1 IHHNFFYGSTGK
13 HGVNIADGSGA
24 GFKVFNNVITD
35 TTGAGILFTS
45 TEIRAKIW
53 NNTLFN
59 VNRSRNPRLGALAN
73 DSTGKPGGIDVAN
86 NIIWPFPGTAYTG
99 GTV

>member
-1 IHHNFFYGSTGK
+1 MSIHHNFFYGSIGK

-35 TTGAGILFTS
+35 TTGAGIRFNS
-45 TEIRAKIW
+45 TELHGTKIW

-59 VNRSRNPRLGALAN
+59 VNRSRN
-73 DSTGKPGGIDVAN
+73 
-86 NIIWPFPGTAYTG
+86 
-99 GTV
+99 